1 MIIVT
6 GAAGFISGHLV
17 KKLNELNYK
26 DLVLVDDF
34 SFENK
39 KLNYTSA
46 QFKLLVD
53 RKDFID
59 WLNENHRMVQMVIH
73 LGARTD
79 TTEFNRDIFNELN
92 LNYSKAIWHACVEF
106 ALPLIY
112 ASSAATYGLGE
123 YGYEDN
129 HDIVPKLKPLNPYG
143 DSKNDFDIW
152 ALQQDKKPFFWA
164 GLKFFNVYG
173 PWENHKGR
181 MASVIFHAFNQIKDT
196 GLVKLFKSHRP
207 DFNDGEQLRDFVY
220 VKDVVKVIGWMLHEM
235 FAQHWGKEKNG
246 LYNLGTGQAR
256 SFYDLAANTFT
267 AQSLQPNIE
276 FIDMPHDIRDKYQ
289 YFTEANMNKLRA
301 AGYTAPF
308 SSLEEGVGDYVK
320 NYLFPE
326 KGY

>member
-6 GAAGFISGHLV
+6 GAAGFISGYLV
-17 KKLNELNYK
+17 QRLNELNYK
-26 DLVLVDDF
+26 DLVLVDEF
-34 SFENK
+34 SNENK
-39 KLNYTSA
+39 KLNYSSA

-59 WLNENHRMVQMVIH
+59 WLHQNHRMVQMVIH

-79 TTEFNRDIFNELN
+79 TTEFNRDIFNVLN
-92 LNYSKAIWHACVEF
+92 LNYSKAVWNACVDF

-181 MASVIFHAFNQIKDT
+181 MASVIFHAFHQIKNN
-196 GLVKLFKSHRP
+196 GKVKLFKSHKP
-207 DFNDGEQLRDFVY
+207 EFKDGEQLRDFIY
-220 VKDVVKVIGWMLHEM
+220 VKDVANIIVFLMETR
-235 FAQHWGKEKNG
+235 KNSG
-246 LYNLGTGQAR
+246 LYNVGTGEAR
-256 SFYDLAANTFT
+256 TFKDLVISTFT
-267 AQSLQPNIE
+267 ALNIE
-276 FIDMPHDIRDKYQ
+276 PIIDFIDTPEDIRDKYQ
-289 YFTEANMNKLRA
+289 YFTQANMDKLRSI
-301 AGYTAPF
+301 GYTAPF
-308 SSLEEGVGDYVK
+308 YSLEDGVKDYVQ
-320 NYLFPE
+320 NYLQAHF
-326 KGY
+326 G